1 MKKNIN
7 INLCGR
13 LFNIDEDAYE
23 LLKNYMDTLHNYFKG
38 QIGGDEIADDIEQR
52 IAELLDELK
61 ANGIVAIN
69 IDHIKNVINRIGQP
83 EQMDNNEEKDH
94 EEQAE
99 SASFVDEEYKERKGM
114 DAIRE
119 FFRNKRFYRNP
130 KDKMLAGVISGFAS
144 TFEIDVTIL
153 RLLVVAFAIFVG
165 AFPFPFLGFVSFRA
179 LFLFI
184 ISYCIFAAIMP
195 EAETPEQQLKMQ
207 GKPVNMSNLANEVVQ
222 SVSET
227 THKMKEGGYSG
238 AKNVLNAILKF
249 FTNCFKVILVILA
262 IGLFFVGA
270 IMVVWAILAFISPTT
285 IPEFFDWDMM
295 PIFSNHPGRF
305 SVFLIALIMAL
316 LIPAYIIIYCLNHRM
331 SAMQRI
337 TWLLIWLIALA
348 TSIMTGITLTQISD
362 DYKHENRLRATTTI
376 MNNIR
381 MSKEDANY
389 LQENGWEVVKSVGC
403 DRFTACGQHYSGDAG
418 ERYLDDYNEH
428 ASMRCKIEQSETVE
442 PGVYKLTAVVRSEN
456 QGPILYA
463 KINGETKQIDF
474 PITSNEWGSVW
485 KDACEAYEKI
495 TKENKD
501 TDEIPQMEE
510 IENIRNA
517 NDGKGFGWTRIAIE
531 NIIVKNET
539 TITYGISTNTP
550 NMRAKWFSACDIE
563 LSRMDE

>member
-13 LFNIDEDAYE
+13 LFDIDEDAYE

-184 ISYCIFAAIMP
+184 ITYCIFAAIMP

-207 GKPVNMSNLANEVVQ
+207 GKPVNMSNLAN
-222 SVSET
+222 
-227 THKMKEGGYSG
+227 
-238 AKNVLNAILKF
+238 
-249 FTNCFKVILVILA
+249 
-262 IGLFFVGA
+262 
-270 IMVVWAILAFISPTT
+270 
-285 IPEFFDWDMM
+285 
-295 PIFSNHPGRF
+295 
-305 SVFLIALIMAL
+305 
-316 LIPAYIIIYCLNHRM
+316 
-331 SAMQRI
+331 
-337 TWLLIWLIALA
+337 
-348 TSIMTGITLTQISD
+348 
-362 DYKHENRLRATTTI
+362 
-376 MNNIR
+376 
-381 MSKEDANY
+381 
-389 LQENGWEVVKSVGC
+389 
-403 DRFTACGQHYSGDAG
+403 
-418 ERYLDDYNEH
+418 
-428 ASMRCKIEQSETVE
+428 
-442 PGVYKLTAVVRSEN
+442 GVYFVRVITAEGVSI
-456 QGPILYA
+456 QKIA
-463 KINGETKQIDF
+463 KK
-474 PITSNEWGSVW
+474 
-485 KDACEAYEKI
+485 
-495 TKENKD
+495 
-501 TDEIPQMEE
+501 
-510 IENIRNA
+510 
-517 NDGKGFGWTRIAIE
+517 
-531 NIIVKNET
+531 
-539 TITYGISTNTP
+539 
-550 NMRAKWFSACDIE
+550 
-563 LSRMDE
+563 